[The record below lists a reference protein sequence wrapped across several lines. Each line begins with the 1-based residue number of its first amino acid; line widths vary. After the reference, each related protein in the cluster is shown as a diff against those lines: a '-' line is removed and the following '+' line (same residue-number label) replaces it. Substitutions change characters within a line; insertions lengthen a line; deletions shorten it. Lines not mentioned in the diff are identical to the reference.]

1 MVRVVS
7 RLDVR
12 EWLLQS
18 GYYHEAPRRA
28 RRGWAGIMT
37 TQRKEVKRF
46 AARMEEVLQENDH
59 KSHWSKCSYA
69 YLLQRLKQEVDEL
82 DEAIAGHV
90 IGQVMP
96 RDLSGASSVEQYG
109 EVEKE
114 AVDVANFAMMIAD
127 NLRNLK
133 ENDEDYR
140 YFTERV
146 IRR

>member
-1 MVRVVS
+1 
-7 RLDVR
+7 
-12 EWLLQS
+12 
-18 GYYHEAPRRA
+18 
-28 RRGWAGIMT
+28 MT
-37 TQRKEVKRF
+37 TPRKEVKRF

-59 KSHWSKCSYA
+59 KGHWSKCSYA
-69 YLLQRLKQEVDEL
+69 YLLQGLKQEVDEL
-82 DEAIAGHV
+82 DEALEGHV

-146 IRR
+146 IRK